1 MKTMHW
7 IRQSYLLLLLTAVPT
22 AVIATLSNNFDNN
35 LPANNKNISAMIN
48 AVIPSIVSI
57 TGKKRSNELQQPNG
71 QNTKEY
77 QSQLK
82 LNFENYNEN
91 DTVLIGSGVIIDAR
105 KGYIISNSHVISYL
119 ENIQVVLSDLQKF
132 NAILMWSDIASDLA
146 LLKIDANRLIEV
158 KFSDSDMLQVGDVV
172 LAVGNPYGFN
182 NTVTSG
188 IISGLNRANL
198 GFDGYYDF
206 IQTDAAINLGNSGGG
221 LFNLQGELIGI
232 NTAMISTVNANCGNI
247 GIGLAIPSNLVQSIL
262 SNLETTKDINK
273 YKLGVQVQT
282 LTHQLARGFRIETI
296 VQYDTILYMIP
307 YCTI

>member
-1 MKTMHW
+1 MV
-7 IRQSYLLLLLTAVPT
+7 Q
-22 AVIATLSNNFDNN
+22 
-35 LPANNKNISAMIN
+35 
-48 AVIPSIVSI
+48 
-57 TGKKRSNELQQPNG
+57 
-71 QNTKEY
+71 
-77 QSQLK
+77 
-82 LNFENYNEN
+82 
-91 DTVLIGSGVIIDAR
+91 
-105 KGYIISNSHVISYL
+105 
-119 ENIQVVLSDLQKF
+119 
-132 NAILMWSDIASDLA
+132 
-146 LLKIDANRLIEV
+146 
-158 KFSDSDMLQVGDVV
+158 FSDSVMLQVGDVV

-282 LTHQLARGFRIETI
+282 LTHQLARGFRIETHHSGVI
-296 VQYDTILYMIP
+296 ICEVIP
-307 YCTI
+307 DSAASSAGKHVLLIII